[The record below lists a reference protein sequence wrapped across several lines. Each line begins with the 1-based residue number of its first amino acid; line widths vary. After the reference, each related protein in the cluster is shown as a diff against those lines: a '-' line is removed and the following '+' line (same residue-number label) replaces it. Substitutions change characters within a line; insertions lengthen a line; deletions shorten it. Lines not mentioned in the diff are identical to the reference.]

1 VIELETANE
10 VASKK
15 EMEKTNRLAENLK
28 EINDKLTKS
37 KSQKENEIE
46 SVKQVVEDAEWDVED
61 AETHVDELKI
71 EAQASKDRLVF
82 WINSVIFLVF
92 PGLVVKIFKLFDC
105 TYILHNQY
113 LYSDLGIECW
123 TGLHWWYV
131 GIGVISLLIYVVGVP
146 CYTYYSLLI
155 RHDSLFDEDHYD
167 YYSTRRQYGG
177 VFAAYEA
184 DYWYWEVIEQIKKV
198 LLTGF
203 LIIVAKGS
211 SVQILVAEVIT
222 AIYLLAMV
230 RTVPYHSD
238 ADDLLQSIASIC
250 LLFTLMIVFALKTDD
265 PDKPQYDKNVMGIL
279 LTILSIAVFT
289 SAIMGISIL
298 FCPNI
303 SKWFHKNG
311 CTCYHAHHITLEE
324 EEEAARK
331 KEEAKE
337 AEESKND
344 ETKK

>member
-1 VIELETANE
+1 
-10 VASKK
+10 
-15 EMEKTNRLAENLK
+15 M
-28 EINDKLTKS
+28 
-37 KSQKENEIE
+37 
-46 SVKQVVEDAEWDVED
+46 
-61 AETHVDELKI
+61 
-71 EAQASKDRLVF
+71 
-82 WINSVIFLVF
+82 
-92 PGLVVKIFKLFDC
+92 
-105 TYILHNQY
+105 
-113 LYSDLGIECW
+113 
-123 TGLHWWYV
+123 
-131 GIGVISLLIYVVGVP
+131 
-146 CYTYYSLLI
+146 
-155 RHDSLFDEDHYD
+155 FDEDHYD

-211 SVQILVAEVIT
+211 SIQILVAEVIT

-324 EEEAARK
+324 EEEAAARK

-344 ETKK
+344 ETKNETVLNIKDKKGKGKKSRRGNGGRNGKRGRGRRGGGRSGHGGRGRSSRGGNTRTRSTRGGRGGRGRGKGRPGTKSNTAKKVKVSPAKKKSRVIQVRSKTSK

>member
-1 VIELETANE
+1 
-10 VASKK
+10 
-15 EMEKTNRLAENLK
+15 M
-28 EINDKLTKS
+28 
-37 KSQKENEIE
+37 
-46 SVKQVVEDAEWDVED
+46 
-61 AETHVDELKI
+61 
-71 EAQASKDRLVF
+71 
-82 WINSVIFLVF
+82 
-92 PGLVVKIFKLFDC
+92 
-105 TYILHNQY
+105 
-113 LYSDLGIECW
+113 
-123 TGLHWWYV
+123 
-131 GIGVISLLIYVVGVP
+131 
-146 CYTYYSLLI
+146 
-155 RHDSLFDEDHYD
+155 FDEDHYD

-211 SVQILVAEVIT
+211 SIQILVAEVIT

-324 EEEAARK
+324 EEAAARK
-331 KEEAKE
+331 KEEAIE

-344 ETKK
+344 ETKNETVLNIKDKKGKGKKSRRGNGGRNGKRGRGRRGGGRSGHGGRGRSSRGGNTRTRSTRGGRGGRGRGKGRPGTKSNTAKKVKVSPAKKKSRVIQVRSKTSK

>member
-1 VIELETANE
+1 
-10 VASKK
+10 
-15 EMEKTNRLAENLK
+15 
-28 EINDKLTKS
+28 
-37 KSQKENEIE
+37 
-46 SVKQVVEDAEWDVED
+46 
-61 AETHVDELKI
+61 
-71 EAQASKDRLVF
+71 
-82 WINSVIFLVF
+82 
-92 PGLVVKIFKLFDC
+92 
-105 TYILHNQY
+105 
-113 LYSDLGIECW
+113 
-123 TGLHWWYV
+123 
-131 GIGVISLLIYVVGVP
+131 
-146 CYTYYSLLI
+146 
-155 RHDSLFDEDHYD
+155 LFDEDHYD

-184 DYWYWEVIEQIKKV
+184 DYWYWEVIEQINKV

-238 ADDLLQSIASIC
+238 ADDLLQSISSIC

-311 CTCYHAHHITLEE
+311 STCYHAHHITLEE
-324 EEEAARK
+324 EEEETARK
-331 KEEAKE
+331 KEKAIEAE

-344 ETKK
+344 ETKNETVLNIKDKKGKEKKSRRGNGGRNGKRGRGQRIEMTRERSNINKGGKRGGGRSGHGGRGRSSRGGNTRTRSTRGGRGGRGRGKGRPGTKSNTAKKVKVSPAKKKSRVIQVRSKTSK

>member
-1 VIELETANE
+1 
-10 VASKK
+10 
-15 EMEKTNRLAENLK
+15 M
-28 EINDKLTKS
+28 
-37 KSQKENEIE
+37 
-46 SVKQVVEDAEWDVED
+46 
-61 AETHVDELKI
+61 
-71 EAQASKDRLVF
+71 
-82 WINSVIFLVF
+82 
-92 PGLVVKIFKLFDC
+92 
-105 TYILHNQY
+105 
-113 LYSDLGIECW
+113 
-123 TGLHWWYV
+123 
-131 GIGVISLLIYVVGVP
+131 
-146 CYTYYSLLI
+146 
-155 RHDSLFDEDHYD
+155 FDEDHYD

-324 EEEAARK
+324 EEAAARK
-331 KEEAKE
+331 KEEAIE

-344 ETKK
+344 ETKNETVLNIKDKKGKGKKSRRGNGGRNGKRGRGQRIEMTRERSNINKGGKRGGGRSGHGGRGRSSRGGNTRTRSTRGGRGGRGRGKARPGTKSNTAKKVKVSPAKKKSRVIQVRSKTSK